1 MSAAELWQQI
11 LWPLCK
17 LVGLV
22 SVGLFIGNLIEALHW
37 TRFVARLAMPLARV
51 GRLCEISA
59 ASFSVAFVSGITA
72 NTMLAEAYDQGKLT
86 RRELILSNLFNSVPT
101 YFLHLP
107 SMVFITAPILKSAAL
122 VYLGITVGSAVLRSL
137 CILVVGRFLLAGLDR
152 CHAAELPA
160 EERMGWRQI
169 MDKTWKR
176 FRRRIKKIVMI
187 TVPIYIGVHFAHE
200 FGFFTAA
207 ETFLATHMDWLSWLH
222 PQAVG
227 IIVFQLA
234 AEFSAGMAA
243 AGALLDAGSMAERDV
258 VMALIVGNVLSSPM
272 RAFRHQFPY
281 YAGIYKPVL
290 ALELIVCSQGFRVAS
305 LVVCGAVYYW
315 LS

>member
-1 MSAAELWQQI
+1 MSPAELWGQI

-37 TRFVARLAMPLARV
+37 TRFVGRLAMPLARL
-51 GRLCEISA
+51 GRMCEISA

-72 NTMLAEAYDQGKLT
+72 NTMLAEAYDQERLT
-86 RRELILSNLFNSVPT
+86 RRELILSNLFNSLPT

-107 SMVFITAPILKSAAL
+107 TMVFITVPILKSAAV
-122 VYLGITVGSAVLRSL
+122 VYLAITVGAALLRTVS
-137 CILVVGRFLLAGLDR
+137 ILAVGRVLLTGLDR
-152 CHAAELPA
+152 CHAVEMPGKTSLSVR
-160 EERMGWRQI
+160 EVL
-169 MDKTWKR
+169 DKTWKR
-176 FRRRIKKIVMI
+176 FRRRIRKIVMI
-187 TVPIYIGVHFAHE
+187 TAPIYVGVHFMHQLGMFAAAERFLAEHM
-200 FGFFTAA
+200 GFF
-207 ETFLATHMDWLSWLH
+207 SWLH
-222 PQAVG
+222 PQSVG

-243 AGALLDAGSMAERDV
+243 AGAMLDAGSMAERDV
-258 VMALIVGNVLSSPM
+258 VMALLVGNILSSPM

-281 YAGIYKPVL
+281 YAGIYKPGL
-290 ALELIVCSQGFRVAS
+290 ALELIVCSQTFRALS
-305 LVVCGAVYYW
+305 LAVCGAVYFW

>member
-1 MSAAELWQQI
+1 MSAAELWGQI

-17 LVGLV
+17 LMGLV
-22 SVGLFIGNLIEALHW
+22 SVGLFIGNFVEAMHW
-37 TRFVARLAMPLARV
+37 TRFVGRLAMPLARL
-51 GRLCEISA
+51 GRMCEISA

-72 NTMLAEAYDQGKLT
+72 NTMLAEAYDQGRLT
-86 RRELILSNLFNSVPT
+86 RRELVLTNLFNSLPT

-107 SMVFITAPILKSAAL
+107 TMVFITVPILKSAAL
-122 VYLGITVGSAVLRSL
+122 VYLAITVGAALLRSVS
-137 CILVVGRFLLAGLDR
+137 ILVVGRFLLTGLDR
-152 CHAAELPA
+152 CHAVEVPDAKGLGFREVL
-160 EERMGWRQI
+160 
-169 MDKTWKR
+169 DKTWRR

-187 TVPIYIGVHFAHE
+187 TAPIYVGVHFMHKLGMFA
-200 FGFFTAA
+200 AA
-207 ETFLATHMDWLSWLH
+207 ELFLAEHMSFFSWLH
-222 PQAVG
+222 PQSVG

-243 AGALLDAGSMAERDV
+243 AGALLDSGSMAERDV
-258 VMALIVGNVLSSPM
+258 VLALLVGNILSSPM

-290 ALELIVCSQGFRVAS
+290 ALELIVCSQSFRVAS
-305 LVVCGAVYYW
+305 LVVCGAIYFW